1 MDQPSRRC
9 ESIENK
15 VLSFNKTELDFIRL
29 MMTSSLVDHM
39 HTEGF
44 GTFIRRQVLLTFHID
59 GKAYAYTSSNQEL
72 VNI

>member
-39 HTEGF
+39 L
-44 GTFIRRQVLLTFHID
+44 RVRFHKTD
-59 GKAYAYTSSNQEL
+59 DDVKLSGPHAH
-72 VNI
+72 